1 MSGMN
6 SIRAWLWAAMAAVA
20 VSAPL
25 STQAQ
30 VTSVD
35 PNTVIDADLDTP
47 APPPPP
53 AATSGGWT
61 TEGLATDEQAGA
73 VAEASAAGTLPAGAA
88 ATSPDIT
95 VEAAPRTYQR
105 DDIIGAAEGVF
116 GRGAEGLARIIED
129 ILRDQGEPN
138 GYIVGREL
146 GGAFIFGL
154 RYGSG
159 TLHHRVEGEQPAY
172 WTGPSA
178 GFDFGANTGST
189 FVLVYNLHDTEDL
202 FRRYP
207 SGEGAAYLVGG
218 FNASYMRR
226 GDVVLIPIRL
236 GVGARL
242 GVNVGYMKFSKRQ
255 RWLPF

>member
-6 SIRAWLWAAMAAVA
+6 SIRAWLWAALAALA
-20 VSAPL
+20 ATAPV
-25 STQAQ
+25 TVQAQ

-35 PNTVIDADLDTP
+35 PNTVIDADLD

-53 AATSGGWT
+53 PPASSAGWT
-61 TEGLATDEQAGA
+61 TDGLTTDEQTED
-73 VAEASAAGTLPAGAA
+73 VASATADPASS
-88 ATSPDIT
+88 ATVTADGDIT
-95 VEAAPRTYQR
+95 VDAAPRTYQR

-129 ILRDQGEPN
+129 ILREQGEPN

-159 TLHHRVEGEQPAY
+159 TLHHRLEGDMPAY
-172 WTGPSA
+172 WTGPSV
-178 GFDFGANTGST
+178 GFDAGANTGST

-202 FRRYP
+202 YRRYP

>member
-1 MSGMN
+1 MTGKFWRN
-6 SIRAWLWAAMAAVA
+6 SWAALVLVGLAALT
-20 VSAPL
+20 PL
-25 STQAQ
+25 SAEAQ
-30 VTSVD
+30 VRSVD
-35 PNTVIDADLDTP
+35 PNTVIDADLDSP

-53 AATSGGWT
+53 ASSGGWT
-61 TEGLATDEQAGA
+61 TEGLATDEQA
-73 VAEASAAGTLPAGAA
+73 ESIASPAGDPAA
-88 ATSPDIT
+88 ATTVSGGSDIT
-95 VEAAPRTYQR
+95 VDAAPRTYQR

-159 TLHHRVEGEQPAY
+159 TLHHRVEGDMPAY
-172 WTGPSA
+172 WTGPSV
-178 GFDFGANTGST
+178 GFDAGANTGST

-202 FRRYP
+202 YRRFP
-207 SGEGAAYLVGG
+207 AGEGAAYLVGG

>member
-1 MSGMN
+1 MAGN
-6 SIRAWLWAAMAAVA
+6 NWGRYLPGAWALAAMVA
-20 VSAPL
+20 LAPVAGH
-25 STQAQ
+25 AQ
-30 VTSVD
+30 VTAVD
-35 PNTVIDADLDTP
+35 PNTVIDADLDAP
-47 APPPPP
+47 SPPPPP
-53 AATSGGWT
+53 VSSGGWT
-61 TEGLATDEQAGA
+61 TEGLATDEQAQDTG
-73 VAEASAAGTLPAGAA
+73 VATSDPASAATPPANG
-88 ATSPDIT
+88 DIT
-95 VEAAPRTYQR
+95 VDAAPRTYQR

-129 ILRDQGEPN
+129 ILREQGEPN

-159 TLHHRVEGEQPAY
+159 TLHHRLEGDMPAY
-172 WTGPSA
+172 WTGPSV
-178 GFDFGANTGST
+178 GFDAGANTGST

-207 SGEGAAYLVGG
+207 AGEGAAYLVGG